1 MTYTYEHPKADHTV
15 DAVVFGADLDSASL
29 KLLLVERDIDPF
41 KGMWALPGGFIHM
54 DESLDTAVVREL
66 KEETGVVASY
76 LEQLCTFGAPDRD
89 PRGRVISTAYLG
101 LVRTSQVELA
111 GGTDARAARWYP
123 VHRLPKL
130 AFDHKEIVMTGL
142 TRLRS
147 KLPWQ
152 PVGIELLPKTFTL
165 TELQR
170 IYEIILG
177 HELDK
182 RNFRRK
188 VLSFDVLKSTGETR
202 SGGRRPAQ
210 LFMFDR
216 GRYKALQKTG
226 ADFEVKA

>member
-1 MTYTYEHPKADHTV
+1 MTYSYEYPRADHTV
-15 DAVVFGADLDSASL
+15 DAVVFGADLDSAAL
-29 KLLLVERDIDPF
+29 QVLLVERDVEPF
-41 KGMWALPGGFIHM
+41 EGLWALPGGFIQI
-54 DESLDTAVVREL
+54 DEPLGTTIKREL

-76 LEQLCTFGAPDRD
+76 LEQLRTFDAPDRD
-89 PRGRVISTAYLG
+89 PRGRVISTAYMG
-101 LVRTSQVELA
+101 LVRPSQVKLI
-111 GGTDARAARWYP
+111 GGTDARAARWFLEE
-123 VHRLPKL
+123 RLPKL
-130 AFDHKEIVMTGL
+130 AFDHNEIVANAL
-142 TRLRS
+142 ERLRS

-188 VLSFDVLKSTGETR
+188 VLSFKVLRNTGETR

-210 LFMFDR
+210 LFTFDR
-216 GRYKALQKTG
+216 KRYEALQKTG
-226 ADFEVKA
+226 SNFEVGA

>member
-1 MTYTYEHPKADHTV
+1 MTYTYDHPKADHTV
-15 DAVVFGADLDSASL
+15 DAVVFGADLENAAL
-29 KLLLVERDIDPF
+29 QLLLVERDVEPYE
-41 KGMWALPGGFIHM
+41 GMWALPGGFVHL
-54 DESLDTAVVREL
+54 DESLDAAVAREL
-66 KEETGVVASY
+66 EEETGVTVSY
-76 LEQLCTFGAPDRD
+76 LEQLYTFGDPGRD

-101 LVRTSQVELA
+101 LVRPSQVELA
-111 GGTDARAARWYP
+111 GGTDARAARWFP
-123 VHRLPKL
+123 IQRLPEL
-130 AFDHKEIVMTGL
+130 AFDHKAIVDSAL

-210 LFMFDR
+210 LFAFDR
-216 GRYKALQKTG
+216 KRYKALQKIG
-226 ADFEVKA
+226 ADFEVSA

>member
-15 DAVVFGADLDSASL
+15 DAVVFGADLESASL
-29 KLLLVERDIDPF
+29 QLLLVERDVAPF
-41 KGMWALPGGFIHM
+41 EGMWALPGGFIHR
-54 DESLDTAVVREL
+54 DESLDAAVAREL
-66 KEETGVVASY
+66 KEETGVTASY
-76 LEQLCTFGAPDRD
+76 LEQLYTFGEPDRD

-101 LVRTSQVELA
+101 LVRPSQVELVS
-111 GGTDARAARWYP
+111 GTDARAAKWIP
-123 VHRLPKL
+123 IQRLPRL
-130 AFDHKEIVMTGL
+130 AFDHKAIVTSAL

-202 SGGRRPAQ
+202 SDGRRPAQ
-210 LFMFDR
+210 LFTFDR
-216 GRYKALQKTG
+216 KRYIALQKTG
-226 ADFEVKA
+226 ADFEVRA